1 MFVLP
6 ALKVQQFSQTLYLVN
21 LSARDVERLVRFE
34 VLGESA
40 TQGKAT
46 PKPKKGSLVNW
57 SDLEERVQASDEAY
71 QRPILKKKIEELA
84 EYVLDVRESAQLPP
98 LPGAVLL
105 TTDEPVTFRV
115 DGPNPFVGLLQ
126 IDDDDGALR
135 VLDGQHRLLAVSAL
149 LASQDVD
156 ATTAAALQDLQIPA
170 VLFAGLPPDAVVEM
184 FVTINSKHTRLN
196 PSLLLTLSGQKL
208 FADERNAR
216 VHDVIKL
223 LNDDP
228 DSALRGDIK
237 MLGVGAGRV
246 AQAGLAQELRRV
258 LDDIRRDAGGAAWVD
273 EFEQY
278 APALYNHYFQAVADA
293 FREGWGQKGYS
304 THSLLALRAFIQ
316 ASREVLR
323 LVFERGGDP
332 RAAIHEVVA
341 PWQTR
346 IGAARFETAGL
357 WRERAAGGGKE
368 TTRLLARE
376 LVQALRAEGEPN
388 QGEQVR

>member
-1 MFVLP
+1 MLVP
-6 ALKVQQFSQTLYLVN
+6 ALKVQQFSQTLYLLN

-34 VLGESA
+34 VLGEAA
-40 TQGKAT
+40 TQGKGT

-71 QRPILKKKIEELA
+71 QRPILKKKIEELS
-84 EYVLDVRESAQLPP
+84 EYVLEVRESGQLPP

-105 TTDEPVTFRV
+105 TTDEPVTFRAE
-115 DGPNPFVGLLQ
+115 GPNPFVGLLQ
-126 IDDDDGALR
+126 IDDDQGALR

-149 LASQDVD
+149 LGSKEVD
-156 ATTAAALQDLQIPA
+156 AITTAAVQDLQIPA

-228 DSALRGDIK
+228 QSALHGDIK

-246 AQAGLAQELRRV
+246 AQSGLAQELRRV
-258 LDDIRRDAGGAAWVD
+258 LDGIREEAGDAGWVD
-273 EFEQY
+273 DFERH
-278 APALYNHYFQAVADA
+278 APALYVAYFQAVAA
-293 FREGWGQKGYS
+293 CFPEAWGQKGYS

-323 LVFERGGDP
+323 RVFEVDDDP
-332 RAAIHEVVA
+332 RAAIRQIVA

-346 IGAARFETAGL
+346 VGSARFETAGL

-376 LVQALRAEGEPN
+376 LVAALATDGETA
-388 QGEQVR
+388 R